1 MNVETPTQR
10 AIRYAV
16 EATALRIRG
25 GADPDNAYGYRL
37 VANAQ
42 SMLAAQAL
50 GDVMADNDLD
60 PDDHAEAAA

>member
-1 MNVETPTQR
+1 METPTQR

-25 GADPDNAYGYRL
+25 AIDPANADGYRL

-50 GDVMADNDLD
+50 GQVMADNDLD
-60 PDDHAEAAA
+60 PDDRAEAAA